1 MAAGL
6 WTAAGGGRGFAY
18 NWCNNAGPGSGFGR
32 GTQQAAGTTPVPPP
46 LDPAR
51 GGVFR
56 SDNKGGTWTHVSN
69 CNARPMYFSQLRV
82 DPDQRQGGLR
92 GRPAG
97 DEVARRRALVRHPR
111 PGRRHS
117 APGHVDQH
125 AIWIDPKNPKHL
137 LIGNDGGFNVS
148 WDQGRTWDFV
158 NTMAT
163 ATAYWVS
170 ADMRRPY
177 YVYIGLQDNGSWGG
191 PSATRSNN
199 GILNSDWFGIG
210 GGDGFQTAVDPTDYN
225 IVYTE
230 SQDGNT
236 NRYDLRNGRVQSIR
250 PRPAG
255 GRGGRGGGGGA
266 AADAAPRRT
275 SSIRPLPIN
284 TASTGTR
291 RSSSRRTIRASSG
304 SAATGCSSR

>member
-1 MAAGL
+1 MVVAA
-6 WTAAGGGRGFAY
+6 FAY
-18 NWCNNAGPGSGFGR
+18 NWCNNAGPGRGFGR
-32 GTQQAAGTTPVPPP
+32 GTQQAAGATPTPPP
-46 LDPAR
+46 LDPGR
-51 GGVFR
+51 GGIFR
-56 SDNKGGTWTHVSN
+56 SENKGGSWTHVSN
-69 CNARPMYFSQLRV
+69 CNPRPMYFSQIRV
-82 DPDQRQGGLR
+82 DPTNDKAVYVAGLPVMKSLDGGRTFVTLDE
-92 GRPAG
+92 AG
-97 DEVARRRALVRHPR
+97 
-111 PGRRHS
+111 GNS
-117 APGHVDQH
+117 SPGHVDQH

-191 PSATRSNN
+191 PSATRSAN
-199 GILNSDWFGIG
+199 GILQLRLVRHRRRRRVPDGRRSDRLQHRLHRIAGRERE
-210 GGDGFQTAVDPTDYN
+210 P
-225 IVYTE
+225 
-230 SQDGNT
+230 
-236 NRYDLRNGRVQSIR
+236 LRPAQR
-250 PRPAG
+250 PRAEHPPAPG
-255 GRGGRGGGGGA
+255 GCR
-266 AADAAPRRT
+266 PRRT
-275 SSIRPLPIN
+275 WWRRRGRWTRRRCAERAELGALPIN